1 MIGNFLVDDN
11 PKRMID
17 FIHVFL
23 LLPQNN
29 GYKYQTIP
37 CFLSFNSAISIK
49 ASNLP
54 LLNKPTRSHTFCT

>member
-17 FIHVFL
+17 FIHAFL

-29 GYKYQTIP
+29 GYKYQIIP
-37 CFLSFNSAISIK
+37 ASYLSI
-49 ASNLP
+49 LP
-54 LLNKPTRSHTFCT
+54 YRSKQVIGHY